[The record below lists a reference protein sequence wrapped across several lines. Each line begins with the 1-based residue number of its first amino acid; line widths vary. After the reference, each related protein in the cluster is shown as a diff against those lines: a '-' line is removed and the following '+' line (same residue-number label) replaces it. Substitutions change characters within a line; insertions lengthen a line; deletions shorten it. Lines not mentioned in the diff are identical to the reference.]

1 MDHQDHSRQNEE
13 RRLLL
18 SKEEERIRDEL
29 EMEIERNLEGEFKD
43 GIYNLALK
51 LRRLYEQ
58 RRERE
63 ESLDV
68 SMRKS
73 KRVLEVNISIKM
85 EGDTKIEITER
96 KKEADN
102 DKTKKT
108 EDLDK
113 RKKFAAAGS
122 EDKTRKEKIK
132 NRTCRAHDE
141 LVRWKW

>member
-1 MDHQDHSRQNEE
+1 MDHHQDYSRQNEE

-29 EMEIERNLEGEFKD
+29 ETEIERNLEGEFKD

-63 ESLDV
+63 ASLDV
-68 SMRKS
+68 SVRKS

-96 KKEADN
+96 KKEEDN
-102 DKTKKT
+102 EKTKKT
-108 EDLDK
+108 ENLDK
-113 RKKFAAAGS
+113 RRKFAATG
-122 EDKTRKEKIK
+122 EDKTGKDKMT
-132 NRTCRAHDE
+132 NRTRAHE
-141 LVRWKW
+141 LRWKW

>member
-1 MDHQDHSRQNEE
+1 MDQQDYSKQNE
-13 RRLLL
+13 RKLLL

-63 ESLDV
+63 ESLDA

-96 KKEADN
+96 KKEVDN
-102 DKTKKT
+102 VKTKKA
-108 EDLDK
+108 ENLDN
-113 RKKFAAAGS
+113 RKKFAAAG
-122 EDKTRKEKIK
+122 EDKTSKEKMK
-132 NRTCRAHDE
+132 NPTRAHE
-141 LVRWKW
+141 LRWKW

>member
-1 MDHQDHSRQNEE
+1 MDQHKED

-18 SKEEERIRDEL
+18 SKEEERIRDKL

-63 ESLDV
+63 ESLDA

-96 KKEADN
+96 KKEVDN
-102 DKTKKT
+102 DKMKKA
-108 EDLDK
+108 ENLVN
-113 RKKFAAAGS
+113 KKKCEAG
-122 EDKTRKEKIK
+122 EDKTRKEKLK
-132 NRTCRAHDE
+132 NPTRAQE
-141 LVRWKW
+141 LRWKW

>member
-1 MDHQDHSRQNEE
+1 MDHHNYSRQNEDK
-13 RRLLL
+13 RLLL
-18 SKEEERIRDEL
+18 SKEEERIRD
-29 EMEIERNLEGEFKD
+29 EIERNLEGEFKD
-43 GIYNLALK
+43 GIYNVALK

-85 EGDTKIEITER
+85 EGNTKIEITER
-96 KKEADN
+96 KKKVDN
-102 DKTKKT
+102 VKTRKT

-113 RKKFAAAGS
+113 GKKFVADGS
-122 EDKTRKEKIK
+122 EDKTRKEKMK
-132 NRTCRAHDE
+132 NRTKAHDE
-141 LVRWKW
+141 LVRWKL

>member
-1 MDHQDHSRQNEE
+1 MDRQEYSQQKE
-13 RRLLL
+13 DRRLLL

-85 EGDTKIEITER
+85 QGDTKIEITER
-96 KKEADN
+96 KKEVDSE
-102 DKTKKT
+102 KTTKKA
-108 EDLDK
+108 EKLVN
-113 RKKFAAAGS
+113 RKKCEAG
-122 EDKTRKEKIK
+122 EDKTRKETLK
-132 NRTCRAHDE
+132 NPTRAQE
-141 LVRWKW
+141 LRWKW

>member
-1 MDHQDHSRQNEE
+1 M
-13 RRLLL
+13 L

-63 ESLDV
+63 ESFDV

-85 EGDTKIEITER
+85 EGDTKIEITES
-96 KKEADN
+96 KKEVDN
-102 DKTKKT
+102 DKAKKP
-108 EDLDK
+108 ENSSDK
-113 RKKFAAAGS
+113 RKKFVAG
-122 EDKTRKEKIK
+122 EDKTRNGKMK
-132 NRTCRAHDE
+132 NQTKAHE
-141 LVRWKW
+141 LGWRW

>member
-1 MDHQDHSRQNEE
+1 MDHKDYSRQNAE

-18 SKEEERIRDEL
+18 SKDEERIRDEL

-63 ESLDV
+63 ELFDV

-73 KRVLEVNISIKM
+73 KRVLEVNINIKM
-85 EGDTKIEITER
+85 EGDTKIEITEK
-96 KKEADN
+96 KKEVDN
-102 DKTKKT
+102 EKTKKA
-108 EDLDK
+108 ENSDK
-113 RKKFAAAGS
+113 RKKFVAVG
-122 EDKTRKEKIK
+122 EDKTGKEKMK
-132 NRTCRAHDE
+132 NQTRAHE
-141 LVRWKW
+141 LRWKW

>member
-1 MDHQDHSRQNEE
+1 
-13 RRLLL
+13 
-18 SKEEERIRDEL
+18 
-29 EMEIERNLEGEFKD
+29 MEIERNLEAEFKD

-63 ESLDV
+63 ESSDV

-96 KKEADN
+96 KKEVDN
-102 DKTKKT
+102 DKTKKA
-108 EDLDK
+108 ESLDK
-113 RKKFAAAGS
+113 RKKFTAAGDK
-122 EDKTRKEKIK
+122 DKTRKEKMK
-132 NRTCRAHDE
+132 NPTRAHE
-141 LVRWKW
+141 LIWKW

>member
-1 MDHQDHSRQNEE
+1 MDRQEYSQQKE
-13 RRLLL
+13 DRRLLL

-29 EMEIERNLEGEFKD
+29 EMEIERNMEGEFKD

-68 SMRKS
+68 SLRKS

-96 KKEADN
+96 KKEVDN
-102 DKTKKT
+102 VETQIAEKRVNRKKCEAGEDKTKKQK
-108 EDLDK
+108 L
-113 RKKFAAAGS
+113 
-122 EDKTRKEKIK
+122 K
-132 NRTCRAHDE
+132 NRTKAHE
-141 LVRWKW
+141 LRWKW

>member
-1 MDHQDHSRQNEE
+1 MDHYNYSRQHEDK
-13 RRLLL
+13 RLLL

-96 KKEADN
+96 KKEVDIG
-102 DKTKKT
+102 KMKKT
-108 EDLDK
+108 EDSDK
-113 RKKFAAAGS
+113 GKKFVAAGS
-122 EDKTRKEKIK
+122 EDKTRKEKMK
-132 NRTCRAHDE
+132 NRIKTHDE
-141 LVRWKW
+141 LVRWKL

>member
-1 MDHQDHSRQNEE
+1 MDRQEYTQQKEE

-96 KKEADN
+96 KKEEDY
-102 DKTKKT
+102 DKTKIAEK
-108 EDLDK
+108 LVNQ
-113 RKKFAAAGS
+113 KKC
-122 EDKTRKEKIK
+122 EDKTRKEKLK
-132 NRTCRAHDE
+132 NRTGAHE
-141 LVRWKW
+141 LRWKW

>member
-1 MDHQDHSRQNEE
+1 MDHKDYSRQNEQ

-63 ESLDV
+63 ELFDV

-96 KKEADN
+96 KKEVDN
-102 DKTKKT
+102 EKTKKA
-108 EDLDK
+108 ENSDK
-113 RKKFAAAGS
+113 RKKFIPAG
-122 EDKTRKEKIK
+122 EDKTGKEKMK
-132 NRTCRAHDE
+132 NQTRAHE
-141 LVRWKW
+141 LRWKW

>member
-1 MDHQDHSRQNEE
+1 MDQQDYTQTNEE
-13 RRLLL
+13 RRLLLL

-63 ESLDV
+63 EESLNV
-68 SMRKS
+68 SMKKS

-85 EGDTKIEITER
+85 EGDTKIEINES
-96 KKEADN
+96 KKEVDN
-102 DKTKKT
+102 KKTKKT
-108 EDLDK
+108 EDSDK
-113 RKKFAAAGS
+113 RKKFIAS
-122 EDKTRKEKIK
+122 EDKTRKEKMVMK
-132 NRTCRAHDE
+132 NQTKGQD
-141 LVRWKW
+141 LRWKW

>member
-1 MDHQDHSRQNEE
+1 M
-13 RRLLL
+13 L

-63 ESLDV
+63 ESFDV

-85 EGDTKIEITER
+85 EGDTKIEITES

-102 DKTKKT
+102 DKTKKA
-108 EDLDK
+108 ENLDK
-113 RKKFAAAGS
+113 RKKFVAG
-122 EDKTRKEKIK
+122 EDKTRNDKMK
-132 NRTCRAHDE
+132 NQTRAHD
-141 LVRWKW
+141 LRWRW

>member
-1 MDHQDHSRQNEE
+1 MDQQNE

-63 ESLDV
+63 ESFDV

-85 EGDTKIEITER
+85 EGDTKIEITEG
-96 KKEADN
+96 KKEVDI
-102 DKTKKT
+102 DKPKKL
-108 EDLDK
+108 ENSDK
-113 RKKFAAAGS
+113 RKKFVAG
-122 EDKTRKEKIK
+122 EDKTRNEKTK
-132 NRTCRAHDE
+132 SQTKAHE
-141 LVRWKW
+141 LRWKW

>member
-1 MDHQDHSRQNEE
+1 M
-13 RRLLL
+13 

-63 ESLDV
+63 KTLDD
-68 SMRKS
+68 SMRKT

-85 EGDTKIEITER
+85 EGDTKIEITES
-96 KKEADN
+96 KKEVDN
-102 DKTKKT
+102 EKTKKA
-108 EDLDK
+108 ENLDK
-113 RKKFAAAGS
+113 RKKIVAAG
-122 EDKTRKEKIK
+122 EDKTGKEKMK
-132 NRTCRAHDE
+132 NRTRAHE
-141 LVRWKW
+141 LRWKW

>member
-1 MDHQDHSRQNEE
+1 MDHQDYSRQNEE
-13 RRLLL
+13 RRLVL

-63 ESLDV
+63 ASLDV

-85 EGDTKIEITER
+85 EGDTKTEITER
-96 KKEADN
+96 KKEVDY
-102 DKTKKT
+102 DKTKKA
-108 EDLDK
+108 EKILDK
-113 RKKFAAAGS
+113 SNKFAAAA
-122 EDKTRKEKIK
+122 EDKTGKEK
-132 NRTCRAHDE
+132 NRTRAHE
-141 LVRWKW
+141 LRWKW

>member
-1 MDHQDHSRQNEE
+1 MDHHNYSRQNEDK
-13 RRLLL
+13 RLLL
-18 SKEEERIRDEL
+18 SKEEERIRDEI

-68 SMRKS
+68 LMRKS

-96 KKEADN
+96 KKEVDN
-102 DKTKKT
+102 DKMKKT
-108 EDLDK
+108 EDSDK
-113 RKKFAAAGS
+113 GKKFVAVGN
-122 EDKTRKEKIK
+122 EDKTRKEKMK
-132 NRTCRAHDE
+132 NRTKAHDE
-141 LVRWKW
+141 LVRWKL